1 MDKLRFGI
9 IGIGNMGSGHA
20 RNLSAGKVPNACLTA
35 VCDVK
40 ESRRQWA
47 KENLPE
53 SVEIFENTDQFFAN
67 AKIDAVIVAV
77 PHYGHPILGMEAL
90 KNGFHV
96 LVEKPAGVYTKAV
109 REMNAA
115 ADASNK
121 VYGVMFNQRTNP
133 VYQKVKELIESGE
146 LGQMKRVVW
155 EITNWY
161 RSQSYYD
168 SGDWRATWGGEGG
181 GVLLN
186 QDPHQLDLW
195 QWMCG
200 MPTSIRAFM
209 DYGKCRNIEV
219 ENDVT
224 AIAKYANGANGVFIT
239 STHEAPGTN
248 RLEISAD
255 MGKLVVEDNTI
266 TFWRNRVGETEFNAN
281 YSKGFGSP
289 ECWKAEI
296 PVKGPNP
303 QHLGILENFASA
315 CLKGTP
321 LLAPGQEGIKG
332 VSISNA
338 MHLSAWTDSWVDPT
352 NIDEELFYKLLQEKI
367 AASKFKKE
375 TKEANLDTSGTY

>member
-20 RNLSAGKVPNACLTA
+20 KNLTAGKVPNACLTA
-35 VCDVK
+35 VCDIK

-47 KENLPE
+47 RETLPE

-77 PHYGHPILGMEAL
+77 PHYLHPVLGVESL

-133 VYQKVKELIESGE
+133 VYQKVKELMESGE

-155 EITNWY
+155 EITSWY

-224 AIAKYANGANGVFIT
+224 AIARYANGANGVFIT
-239 STHEAPGTN
+239 STHETPGTN

-255 MGKLVVEDNTI
+255 MGKLVVENDVI
-266 TFWRNRVGETEFNAN
+266 TFWRNRVGETEFNAT
-281 YSKGFGSP
+281 YTKGFGSP

-338 MHLSAWTDSWVDPT
+338 MHLSAWTDKWVDPS
-352 NIDEELFYKLLQEKI
+352 NIDEDLFYQLLQEKI
-367 AASKFKKE
+367 KTSKFKKE
-375 TKEANLDTSGTY
+375 TKEANLDTAGTY